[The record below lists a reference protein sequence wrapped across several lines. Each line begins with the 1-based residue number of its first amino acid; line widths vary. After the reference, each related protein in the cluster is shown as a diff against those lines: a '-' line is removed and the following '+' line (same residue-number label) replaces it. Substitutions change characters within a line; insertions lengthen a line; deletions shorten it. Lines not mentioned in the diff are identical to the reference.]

1 MVLNFLAFYFHDDI
15 SFDFFFDCR
24 YIHLYII
31 LSFEFL
37 EFAVAFEHNLFKFF
51 EFIFF

>member
-1 MVLNFLAFYFHDDI
+1 MVLTFVAFNFHDDI
-15 SFDFFFDCR
+15 SFYFLFDCR

-37 EFAVAFEHNLFKFF
+37 EFAVAFEHNTFEFFK
-51 EFIFF
+51 FIFF